1 VFVTGGASNC
11 ELFWELPGWA
21 HYLRR
26 LGSFSRMVWFDKRGT
41 GLSDRDVSTTA
52 VEARMLDIGVVMD
65 AVGMER
71 AVLVGMSE
79 GSLMSALF
87 AATFPERVDGLVL
100 MCGMAHGGAVPLL
113 EALAASASELWG
125 TGTALAM
132 MWAHGIADDQLLG
145 RIERSMG
152 TPTAMARLARITM
165 DFDVRPV
172 LPLVQ
177 APTVVAHCADDPII
191 PVAAGRELAAGI
203 PGATFVEL
211 VGDFHGSGRP
221 AEMERYAAVV
231 EQSVVG
237 AVGTARRT
245 ERVLATVLFTDI
257 IDSTARATA
266 EGDRRWADLL
276 DDHDRI
282 CTRAVAE
289 RGGRVVKMT
298 GDGLLAT
305 FDGPAAAI
313 GAATAMGTHLVVLG
327 LAIRAGVHTGEVER
341 REDDIGGVGVNL
353 AARVMGE
360 AGAGEVWVSSTVP
373 GLSAGSGITFISQ
386 GPHAL
391 KGIDGEQE
399 LHLAVLAG

>member
-1 VFVTGGASNC
+1 MPGEQCADSGHLGQDGGTHPTTKYTTTPDGASIAFQQIGDTGPDLVFVTGGASNC

-100 MCGMAHGGAVPLL
+100 MSGMTHGGAVPLL
-113 EALAASASELWG
+113 EPLAASASELWG

-191 PVAAGRELAAGI
+191 PVAAGPRAGGGD
-203 PGATFVEL
+203 PGRDLRGAGRGLPRQRATRRDGAL
-211 VGDFHGSGRP
+211 RSGGRAGGGRRGRYSPAHRARAGDGAVHRHHRLHRPRHRRGRP
-221 AEMERYAAVV
+221 A
-231 EQSVVG
+231 
-237 AVGTARRT
+237 
-245 ERVLATVLFTDI
+245 
-257 IDSTARATA
+257 
-266 EGDRRWADLL
+266 
-276 DDHDRI
+276 
-282 CTRAVAE
+282 
-289 RGGRVVKMT
+289 
-298 GDGLLAT
+298 
-305 FDGPAAAI
+305 
-313 GAATAMGTHLVVLG
+313 LG
-327 LAIRAGVHTGEVER
+327 
-341 REDDIGGVGVNL
+341 
-353 AARVMGE
+353 
-360 AGAGEVWVSSTVP
+360 
-373 GLSAGSGITFISQ
+373 
-386 GPHAL
+386 
-391 KGIDGEQE
+391 
-399 LHLAVLAG
+399 